1 MSVSSKGLE
10 MTGSGTIGGQQD
22 SFFFVHG
29 QHFGDVVMK
38 VKLQVSSTDGEDS
51 YAGLMI
57 RESSS
62 PDSIYYAAGLNNDNQ
77 LQTSHRETSRGT
89 ANVFVGQSVGESS
102 VWLKITKANNEFDA
116 QSSSD
121 GTNWEPI
128 GDSATVEFSNNAD
141 LWTGVFVT
149 GGANVLASDL
159 LISEF
164 DVITEYG
171 VCEHAVCDE
180 DWLSESHTTA
190 DEAPYEEDHQ
200 CYEFYWSCVLNKP
213 EMYQCQ
219 QFWGFC
225 REELTLLEP
234 EWNKTITV
242 NDEGVVSKHF
252 CNSTEDLTCD
262 LAYLNESFDLDQE
275 SFACQDFI
283 TYCRNELNLTHP
295 EYVYPPKY
303 CRMSDEDDELG
314 DRDLTCQLD
323 WIDNETG
330 LIDEE
335 CNDFKQYCQTQLI
348 VTHPRYVW
356 PLPRDP
362 VVDDFMPGYCCL
374 DTPTGTDFESEFWGQ
389 HVSPRQFCFS
399 HLTGNCSDAPSFQC
413 FSTIPLRRE

>member
-1 MSVSSKGLE
+1 ME
-10 MTGSGTIGGQQD
+10 GSGTVGGQQD
-22 SFFFVHG
+22 RFFFVHG
-29 QHFGDVVMK
+29 QHNGDIVME
-38 VKLQVSSTDGEDS
+38 VKLQVTSTDGEDS

-190 DEAPYEEDHQ
+190 DEVPFEA
-200 CYEFYWSCVLNKP
+200 
-213 EMYQCQ
+213 
-219 QFWGFC
+219 
-225 REELTLLEP
+225 
-234 EWNKTITV
+234 
-242 NDEGVVSKHF
+242 
-252 CNSTEDLTCD
+252 
-262 LAYLNESFDLDQE
+262 
-275 SFACQDFI
+275 
-283 TYCRNELNLTHP
+283 
-295 EYVYPPKY
+295 
-303 CRMSDEDDELG
+303 DDE
-314 DRDLTCQLD
+314 
-323 WIDNETG
+323 
-330 LIDEE
+330 
-335 CNDFKQYCQTQLI
+335 
-348 VTHPRYVW
+348 
-356 PLPRDP
+356 
-362 VVDDFMPGYCCL
+362 
-374 DTPTGTDFESEFWGQ
+374 
-389 HVSPRQFCFS
+389 
-399 HLTGNCSDAPSFQC
+399 
-413 FSTIPLRRE
+413 